1 MEPWYTRP
9 EWWLAAIAV
18 LTFLAICYQA
28 KEMARATK
36 AMRESTT
43 EVKRQADILERQ
55 TKATEEAA
63 KAALLNAK
71 AVIASERPWVVVSP
85 EKSDAEKPNLAAFV
99 FRITNRGRTPAQI
112 ETISL
117 DWCFD
122 SYHDGSRLP
131 PNYRT
136 RIYPP
141 HKLIAPSGGF
151 DLYVKDHP
159 DKTVERA
166 ELQERVAQGNQFLI
180 YDGKIT
186 YWDALSGEGDERV
199 LHETVWCYYFN
210 FANRTFF
217 RIEEFN
223 RHT

>member
-1 MEPWYTRP
+1 MEHWYTRP

-28 KEMARATK
+28 REMASATK

-55 TKATEEAA
+55 TKATEDAA

-85 EKSDAEKPNLAAFV
+85 EKSNEAAFA

-112 ETISL
+112 ESVTL
-117 DWCFD
+117 DWTFD
-122 SYHDGSRLP
+122 SYHDSSRMP

-159 DKTVERA
+159 DSTIERA
-166 ELQERVAQGNQFLI
+166 ELKERVAQGNQFLI

-186 YWDALSGEGDERV
+186 YWDALSGEGNERI
-199 LHETVWCYYFN
+199 LHETVWCYYYSLPTRIFV
-210 FANRTFF
+210 